1 MGTYFTYWEGRRKKT
16 VKQNVQKKKCFPCKH
31 GNPPCCLLLLY
42 LKKHV
47 VQLSTSVRTMYFLF
61 NVFILFIKCLL
72 LSPHKTETFTFRFPP
87 TLYRRHFQLFYL
99 HLVFYFVIPCIDFL
113 TPQRSKMIM
122 TMYCVFS
129 FFFFLFFFI
138 WCHFVYLECFW
149 KKDKK
154 QTKTT
159 LKKEKKNTRVN
170 ANMQL
175 CLFIP
180 IGMIQC
186 WFGMVHKQLRC
197 LQKVDWG
204 GI

>member
-72 LSPHKTETFTFRFPP
+72 LSPHKTETFTFRFTP

-129 FFFFLFFFI
+129 FFFFFFL
-138 WCHFVYLECFW
+138 YLVPLCIFRVL
-149 KKDKK
+149 
-154 QTKTT
+154 
-159 LKKEKKNTRVN
+159 LKKRQKTNKKNFKKR
-170 ANMQL
+170 
-175 CLFIP
+175 
-180 IGMIQC
+180 
-186 WFGMVHKQLRC
+186 K
-197 LQKVDWG
+197 KKY
-204 GI
+204 

>member
-1 MGTYFTYWEGRRKKT
+1 MLLYLSNCIHEYLLFTARLNGNLLHLLRRKKKKNCKT
-16 VKQNVQKKKCFPCKH
+16 KCTKKKCFPCKH

-72 LSPHKTETFTFRFPP
+72 LSPHKPETFTLRFTP

-99 HLVFYFVIPCIDFL
+99 HLIFYFVIPCIDFL
-113 TPQRSKMIM
+113 TWQRSKMIM

-129 FFFFLFFFI
+129 FFFF
-138 WCHFVYLECFW
+138 FVLLYLVPLCIFRVLL

-154 QTKTT
+154 QTKKT
-159 LKKEKKNTRVN
+159 LKKEKKY
-170 ANMQL
+170 
-175 CLFIP
+175 
-180 IGMIQC
+180 
-186 WFGMVHKQLRC
+186 
-197 LQKVDWG
+197 
-204 GI
+204 

>member
-1 MGTYFTYWEGRRKKT
+1 
-16 VKQNVQKKKCFPCKH
+16 
-31 GNPPCCLLLLY
+31 
-42 LKKHV
+42 
-47 VQLSTSVRTMYFLF
+47 MYFLF

-72 LSPHKTETFTFRFPP
+72 LSPHKTETFTFRFTP

-99 HLVFYFVIPCIDFL
+99 HLVFQFVIPCIDFL

-129 FFFFLFFFI
+129 FFFFFFL
-138 WCHFVYLECFW
+138 YLVPLCIFRVL
-149 KKDKK
+149 
-154 QTKTT
+154 
-159 LKKEKKNTRVN
+159 LKKRQKTNKKNFKKRKKNTRVN